1 MSLALHKSL
10 LEPRF
15 GGTCVRFYPGAQS
28 TGPMSSQWRFCG
40 LILLLLCSAVSAQII
55 SSTTRGDPELGI
67 GAEAADETTY
77 RLWQVGEGAY
87 GPRSPLESPKGSVS
101 ALDLKAPGKAR
112 REYEKGYELLQRK
125 DLPGAVDHL
134 TSAVSIYPN
143 FVAAHSALGS
153 TYLSLNQNDRAHAE
167 FAKAAELDDHLPASY
182 LNLACAELALK
193 DYQAAEVS
201 IRKASA
207 LAPLDLVVQTA
218 LAYGELMNKD
228 YDAAIAT
235 TQKVHSQKHVGFVK
249 VHLYAASAW
258 QAQHNL
264 PAAQRELEIFL
275 KEEPKSAA
283 AARVTEMLRQLRET
297 PDSQPAPAPPASA
310 PQLNVTYV
318 PSPAGDASAANQG
331 PDAGQRLVQALKENT
346 EIAEATEAEKTN
358 EEGSAARPTAPTGN
372 APSSRTLPKNAANT
386 SPEMTF
392 RASTNEVAVFF
403 TATDHRKSV
412 TDLTTSDI
420 TIRDNSE
427 GPAAIV
433 GFRNESQLPLRL
445 GVVIDTSSS
454 VTDRFKFEQESAI
467 EFLKKVLIGPN
478 DLGFVIGVANSV
490 LLVQDFTNNQDLLSR
505 AVNQLAPSGGTALW
519 DAVAF
524 GADKLAS
531 RPEPHPVARLLVV
544 LSDGQNNS
552 SSTTLKQVIS
562 QAQREEVFIY
572 SVSTKDADEASDLI
586 SSVGTRALQ
595 TLAELTG
602 GAAFEPGSLHRLN
615 VSLADLQQLIRGRYL
630 ISYKPAHFQGNGQY
644 RPIEITAR
652 KGGQKLRIYARK
664 GYFASAGYA
673 EMPQ

>member
-1 MSLALHKSL
+1 MFLALHQSL
-10 LEPRF
+10 LEPQLGR
-15 GGTCVRFYPGAQS
+15 TCVTLRPGAQS
-28 TGPMSSQWRFCG
+28 TGPMSSRWRFCG
-40 LILLLLCSAVSAQII
+40 LIFLLLCTAVSAQII
-55 SSTTRGDPELGI
+55 SSTTRGDPEFSI
-67 GAEAADETTY
+67 GSAAADETTY
-77 RLWQVGEGAY
+77 RLWQVGEGTY
-87 GPRSPLESPKGSVS
+87 GPHSPLESPNGSVS

-112 REYEKGYELLQRK
+112 REYEKGYQLLQRK

-134 TSAVSIYPN
+134 TLAVSIYPN

-153 TYLSLNQNDRAHAE
+153 AHLGLNQNDRAHAE
-167 FAKAAELDDHLPASY
+167 FTKAVELDNHLPASY

-201 IRKASA
+201 IQKASA
-207 LAPLDLVVQTA
+207 LAPLDLVVLTA

-228 YDAAIAT
+228 YDAAIVT
-235 TQKVHSQKHVGFVK
+235 TQKVHSQKHAGFVK
-249 VHLYAASAW
+249 VHLYAAAAW
-258 QAQHNL
+258 QAQHNR
-264 PAAQRELEIFL
+264 PAAQRELETFL

-283 AARVTEMLRQLRET
+283 AARVTEMLRQLREA
-297 PDSQPAPAPPASA
+297 PDSQPASTQ
-310 PQLNVTYV
+310 QLNVTYA
-318 PSPAGDASAANQG
+318 SSATGDISAANQG

-346 EIAEATEAEKTN
+346 EIAEATEAENTH
-358 EEGSAARPTAPTGN
+358 EEGLAAGSTSLIRGAHLP
-372 APSSRTLPKNAANT
+372 RVLPKNAGNI

-392 RASTNEVAVFF
+392 RTSTNEVAVFF

-427 GPAAIV
+427 TPAAIV

-445 GVVIDTSSS
+445 GIVIDTSSS

-467 EFLKKVLIGPN
+467 EFLKKVLIRPN

-490 LLVQDFTNNQDLLSR
+490 LLVQDFTNNRDLLSR

-572 SVSTKDADEASDLI
+572 SVSTTDVGEASDLI

-644 RPIEITAR
+644 RRIEITAR
-652 KGGQKLRIYARK
+652 KGGQKLRVYARK

-673 EMPQ
+673 ETPQ